1 MSGNDL
7 ILWLTRHLR
16 STVKIENNA
25 LVAIPNFSPT
35 QFEVLRVKW
44 NRCRRKVPHVI
55 YNGAIFNWV
64 ESILLVEPPFEEEKG
79 VFCLELSSAIGS
91 PEFLHCLLKAND
103 LNSNLHAAAPPF
115 GLGFLLSCESFRG
128 ELKSSEWLDM
138 ILGDVMR
145 ELSASNN
152 GESNASVNDLYR
164 DWLRRDRQPR
174 EHEHISTVESTRIL
188 SRSAETEASAFET
201 SNRKRPEPSADVYE
215 LGSASNSTSEP
226 PSKRPRRS
234 SPSAPLAVRSRSG
247 LLQWLSLTTTQI
259 KPDHLNVHHKEIAS
273 RKHSNDLNTQNTSKV
288 CTDPEDP
295 SGWVCVGSTSQYPS
309 DTQNI
314 APQGPMN
321 QGTDSTSP
329 STRLPEIPLLS
340 SFQLSSYDLEAP
352 TCEEDKTRRS
362 NDGAQID
369 SSNTVSSTSKSS
381 SFLPLV
387 ANAAGKGH
395 VEQSV
400 NSSDRERPS
409 DDSDT
414 EPVDI
419 QAHSKDFGNEASEE
433 TLDAAE
439 VDALL
444 KQDESSTFSNTSS
457 AGSIEQSTA
466 ELSEPHYQSSQ
477 SVYTN
482 DSSSSLAKIETSF
495 FTALSSTSVDSIFST
510 SPF

>member
-7 ILWLTRHLR
+7 ILWLTRRLR
-16 STVKIENNA
+16 STVKVECGD

-44 NRCRRKVPHVI
+44 NRCRRQVPHVI

-64 ESILLVEPPFEEEKG
+64 ESILLVEPPFEEEKD

-91 PEFLHCLLKAND
+91 PEFLHYLLKAND
-103 LNSNLHAAAPPF
+103 LNSNLHAAVPPF

-128 ELKSSEWLDM
+128 ELKSFEWLDM

-145 ELSASNN
+145 GRSGNN
-152 GESNASVNDLYR
+152 GESNAPVKDLYR

-174 EHEHISTVESTRIL
+174 EHDDILTVESTRML
-188 SRSAETEASAFET
+188 SRSAEIETSAFET
-201 SNRKRPEPSADVYE
+201 ANRKRPEPSADVHE
-215 LGSASNSTSEP
+215 LGSASSPTSEP
-226 PSKRPRRS
+226 PSKRPRS
-234 SPSAPLAVRSRSG
+234 SPSAPLVVKSRSG

-259 KPDHLNVHHKEIAS
+259 KPDHLNVHHNETAS
-273 RKHSNDLNTQNTSKV
+273 RKYSNDLYTQNTSKV

-314 APQGPMN
+314 IPQGPMN
-321 QGTDSTSP
+321 PGIESTSP

-340 SFQLSSYDLEAP
+340 SFHLSSYDLEAP

-395 VEQSV
+395 VERSV
-400 NSSDRERPS
+400 NPSDRDRSS

-414 EPVDI
+414 DTEPGNNP
-419 QAHSKDFGNEASEE
+419 AHSKDFGNEASEE

-444 KQDESSTFSNTSS
+444 KQDESSSFSNTSS
-457 AGSIEQSTA
+457 AGSFEQSTA
-466 ELSEPHYQSSQ
+466 NLSGFLKQSSQ
-477 SVYTN
+477 SVDTN
-482 DSSSSLAKIETSF
+482 DSSSSLSKIESSF
-495 FTALSSTSVDSIFST
+495 FTALSSTSLDSIFST

>member
-7 ILWLTRHLR
+7 LLWLTRHLR
-16 STVKIENNA
+16 STVKVENNS
-25 LVAIPNFSPT
+25 LVTIPNFSPT

-44 NRCRRKVPHVI
+44 NRCRRQVPHVI

-64 ESILLVEPPFEEEKG
+64 ESILLVEPPFEEEKD

-103 LNSNLHAAAPPF
+103 LNSNLHAAVPPF
-115 GLGFLLSCESFRG
+115 GLGFLLSCDSFRG
-128 ELKSSEWLDM
+128 ELNSSEWLDM

-145 ELSASNN
+145 GRPDNN
-152 GESNASVNDLYR
+152 GESNAPVKYLYR

-174 EHEHISTVESTRIL
+174 EHDHILTVESTRML
-188 SRSAETEASAFET
+188 SRSAEIETSAFET
-201 SNRKRPEPSADVYE
+201 ANRKRPEPSADVYE
-215 LGSASNSTSEP
+215 LGSASRSSSEP

-234 SPSAPLAVRSRSG
+234 SSSAPLVVKSRSG

-259 KPDHLNVHHKEIAS
+259 KPDHLNVHHNEIAS

-295 SGWVCVGSTSQYPS
+295 SGWVCVGSPSQYPS
-309 DTQNI
+309 DTQSI

-321 QGTDSTSP
+321 QGIDSTSP

-340 SFQLSSYDLEAP
+340 SFHLSSSSYDLEAP

-381 SFLPLV
+381 SFLPLI
-387 ANAAGKGH
+387 ADAAGKDH

-400 NSSDRERPS
+400 NPSDRDQSS

-414 EPVDI
+414 EPGNI
-419 QAHSKDFGNEASEE
+419 PAHSKDFGNEASEE

-444 KQDESSTFSNTSS
+444 KQDESSSFSNTSS
-457 AGSIEQSTA
+457 AGS
-466 ELSEPHYQSSQ
+466 
-477 SVYTN
+477 
-482 DSSSSLAKIETSF
+482 F
-495 FTALSSTSVDSIFST
+495 
-510 SPF
+510 